1 MKIDVIDM
9 IYHIQEFSCG
19 NWYTICE
26 FQGNEYKVISELNY
40 LRRKNGNHYRCYEL
54 LDS

>member
-1 MKIDVIDM
+1 M

-26 FQGNEYKVISELNY
+26 IQGNKHKVVSELNS
-40 LRRKNGNHYRCYEL
+40 LRRKNGNYYRCYEL
-54 LDS
+54 LDC